1 LSRKNN
7 SSADMWRRFTIA
19 LSFLTIFR
27 LPVSGEITPRDLG
40 RCYGCFPIVGLVVGL
55 VTCSMVVLLQAVIP
69 PLLLA
74 AWACAFMTFATR
86 GFHLDGLADL
96 ADGLGGGYTPER
108 RLEIMKDSATGAFGT
123 IALVLAILLKTSAIY
138 SLITAKSWIFLAIV
152 PAVSRF
158 AIVVSAYKSSCART
172 GGLAKSSIEYVT
184 GGTVLAAASFA
195 VVFTLLLTPK
205 LAPVF
210 MGAATMCSL
219 LVRALAHR
227 FLGGVTGD
235 VLGAVNEITEV
246 LLLTLSAC
254 LTYRL

>member
-1 LSRKNN
+1 
-7 SSADMWRRFTIA
+7 MWRQFTIA

-40 RCYGCFPIVGLVVGL
+40 RCYACFPIVGLLVGL
-55 VTCSMVVLLQAVIP
+55 ITCLMVVALQAVMP

-74 AWACAFMTFATR
+74 AWACAFMTFITR

-108 RLEIMKDSATGAFGT
+108 RLEIMKDSATGAFGSL
-123 IALVLAILLKTSAIY
+123 ALVLAILLKTSAIY
-138 SLITAKSWIFLAIV
+138 SLIMAKSWIALAIV
-152 PAVSRF
+152 PALSRF

-172 GGLAKSSIEYVT
+172 GGLAQSSIEYVT
-184 GGTVLAAASFA
+184 RGTILAAASFA
-195 VVFTLLLTPK
+195 VVLTLLLVPK
-205 LAPVF
+205 FAPAF
-210 MGAATMCSL
+210 IGAAIMSPL
-219 LVRALAHR
+219 LIRTLAHR

-235 VLGAVNEITEV
+235 VLGGVNEITEV

-254 LTYRL
+254 LAYRL

>member
-1 LSRKNN
+1 
-7 SSADMWRRFTIA
+7 MWRRFTIA

-27 LPVSGEITPRDLG
+27 LPVFGEISPSDLG
-40 RCYGCFPIVGLVVGL
+40 RCYACFPIVGLLVGL
-55 VTCSMVVLLQAVIP
+55 ITCLTVLLLQAVMP
-69 PLLLA
+69 PLLVA

-96 ADGLGGGYTPER
+96 ADGIGGGYTPER
-108 RLEIMKDSATGAFGT
+108 RLEIMKDCATGAFG
-123 IALVLAILLKTSAIY
+123 ALAVVLAIVLKTSAIY
-138 SLITAKSWIFLAIV
+138 SLIMAKSWIALAIV
-152 PAVSRF
+152 PAMSRF
-158 AIVVSAYKSSCART
+158 AIVVSAYKSRCART

-184 GGTVLAAASFA
+184 RGTLLAAASFA
-195 VVFTLLLTPK
+195 VVLSLLLVPK
-205 LAPVF
+205 FAPVF
-210 MGAATMCSL
+210 IGAATLSAL

-246 LLLTLSAC
+246 LLLSLSAC

>member
-1 LSRKNN
+1 
-7 SSADMWRRFTIA
+7 MWRQFSIA

-40 RCYGCFPIVGLVVGL
+40 RCYACFPIVGLLVGL
-55 VTCSMVVLLQAVIP
+55 LTCLMAVPLQAVTP

-74 AWACAFMTFATR
+74 AWACAFMTFITR

-108 RLEIMKDSATGAFGT
+108 RLEIMKDSATGAFGSL
-123 IALVLAILLKTSAIY
+123 ALVLAILLKTSAIY
-138 SLITAKSWIFLAIV
+138 SLIMAKSWIALAIV
-152 PAVSRF
+152 PALSRF

-172 GGLAKSSIEYVT
+172 GGLAQSSIEYVT
-184 GGTVLAAASFA
+184 RGTVLAAASFA
-195 VVFTLLLTPK
+195 VVLTLLLVPK
-205 LAPVF
+205 FAPAF
-210 MGAATMCSL
+210 IGAAIMSPL
-219 LVRALAHR
+219 LVRTLAHR

-235 VLGAVNEITEV
+235 VLGGVNEITEV

-254 LTYRL
+254 LAYRL